1 LRPGRDAL
9 PIDDLPKKY
18 PHADPMTSTF
28 PRNLLFASVFVGGA
42 LFAMPLAAA
51 EDYSVAERAL
61 FMDQPFTGLK
71 PPVTLRYAFHK
82 RGQLEDGFDDRVVIA
97 LSAQADGTCC
107 ATSAE
112 FLSGPRQLK
121 LPDLDSAQANPVVLY
136 FLERDIGEMQRLTK
150 GRQNYFRKL
159 IRMAAY
165 QGARVRDV
173 NLSFRGSPI
182 AGHEIELTPYADDP
196 LRARYDRFA
205 SKTYVFTLADAVPG
219 GVYSIVSRIQGE
231 SADSTAL
238 IVEELVVEGAVS
250 TSPPLKP

>member
-1 LRPGRDAL
+1 MPL
-9 PIDDLPKKY
+9 
-18 PHADPMTSTF
+18 TF
-28 PRNLLFASVFVGGA
+28 VRYLLFATVVVGGA
-42 LFAMPLAAA
+42 LLAMPAAAA

-61 FMDQPFTGLK
+61 FMDQPFASLK
-71 PPVTLRYAFHK
+71 PPMTLRYTFHK
-82 RGQLEDGFDDRVVIA
+82 RSQLEAGFDDRVAIA

-173 NLSFRGSPI
+173 SLIFRGGTI
-182 AGHEIELTPYADDP
+182 AGREIALTPYADDP
-196 LRARYDRFA
+196 LRARYDQFA
-205 SKTYVFTLADAVPG
+205 NKTYVFTLADAVPG
-219 GVYSIVSRIQGE
+219 GVYSIVSRIKGE
-231 SADSTAL
+231 SADSAAL
-238 IVEELVVEGAVS
+238 IVEELVAEGAVS
-250 TSPPLKP
+250 TSMPLKP